1 MNINLFD
8 ILGTTNGLPI
18 NRSQSDYEES
28 LKAFS
33 ILKGSSRAGKG
44 EEGEASN
51 LPLMGPSQL

>member
-44 EEGEASN
+44 EEGEA
-51 LPLMGPSQL
+51 